1 MSRDKQYN
9 QIVLLW
15 KSERQTNNLLEVKSV
30 VYSTIRQKINTLVK
44 DLEKLDKKDTISF
57 KIISERIERL
67 NKILR
72 DLSKIR
78 KHKIIHSILDGN
90 LNKDGLAAEE
100 IDLVSNLERLFDEHN
115 QRSIF
120 GKVAIELPRE
130 ERKTTTGEQQT
141 KEDVELMII
150 RILEDIPE
158 IVAAT
163 AKGETKKTFGPFK
176 KEDIVRLPIIY
187 AKTLIMKNAADRVD
201 LPNL

>member
-1 MSRDKQYN
+1 MSRDKQYD
-9 QIVLLW
+9 QIVQLW
-15 KSERQTNNLLEVKSV
+15 KNERQTNKLLEVKSV
-30 VYSTIRQKINTLVK
+30 VYSTIRQKISSLVK
-44 DLEKLDKKDTISF
+44 DLEKLDKKDAISS
-57 KIISERIERL
+57 KIINERIDRL

-72 DLSKIR
+72 DLTKIR
-78 KHKIIHSILDGN
+78 KHKIIHAILDEN

-100 IDLVSNLERLFDEHN
+100 IDLVSNLERIFDEHN

-120 GKVAIELPRE
+120 GKAIMDLPKDDKAAASCE
-130 ERKTTTGEQQT
+130 TN
-141 KEDVELMII
+141 DDADLMIV

-158 IVAAT
+158 IVDASS
-163 AKGETKKTFGPFK
+163 KGKTKKTFGPFK

>member
-15 KSERQTNNLLEVKSV
+15 KSERQSNKLLEVKSV
-30 VYSTIRQKINTLVK
+30 IYSTIRQKINMLVK
-44 DLEKLDKKDTISF
+44 DLEKLDKKETVSFTI
-57 KIISERIERL
+57 INERIERL

-72 DLSKIR
+72 DLSKVR
-78 KHKIIHSILDGN
+78 KHKIIHEILDDN

-115 QRSIF
+115 QRSIY
-120 GKVAIELPRE
+120 GKVSIELPRE
-130 ERKTTTGEQQT
+130 EKKTE
-141 KEDVELMII
+141 EIELMII

>member
-1 MSRDKQYN
+1 MRRDKQYN
-9 QIVLLW
+9 QIVQLW
-15 KSERQTNNLLEVKSV
+15 KNERQTNKLLEVKSV
-30 VYSTIRQKINTLVK
+30 VYSTIRQKISSLVK
-44 DLEKLDKKDTISF
+44 DLEKLDKKDAISS
-57 KIISERIERL
+57 KIINERIERL

-72 DLSKIR
+72 DLTKIR
-78 KHKIIHSILDGN
+78 KHKIIHAILDEN

-100 IDLVSNLERLFDEHN
+100 IDLVSNLERIFDEHN

-120 GKVAIELPRE
+120 GKAIMDLPKDDNIATSCE
-130 ERKTTTGEQQT
+130 TS
-141 KEDVELMII
+141 DDADLMIV

-158 IVAAT
+158 IVDASS
-163 AKGETKKTFGPFK
+163 KGKTKKTFGPFK

>member
-15 KSERQTNNLLEVKSV
+15 KSERQTNKLLEVKSV

-44 DLEKLDKKDTISF
+44 DLEKLDKKDIISF
-57 KIISERIERL
+57 KIINERIERL

-78 KHKIIHSILDGN
+78 KHKIIHEILDGI

-115 QRSIF
+115 QRSIY
-120 GKVAIELPRE
+120 GKISRELSRDERE
-130 ERKTTTGEQQT
+130 TATGEQQT
-141 KEDVELMII
+141 KEELMII

-176 KEDIVRLPIIY
+176 KEDIVRLPIVY

>member
-15 KSERQTNNLLEVKSV
+15 KSERQTNKLLEVKSV

-44 DLEKLDKKDTISF
+44 DLEKLDKKDIISF
-57 KIISERIERL
+57 KIINERIERL

-78 KHKIIHSILDGN
+78 KHKIIHEILDGI

-115 QRSIF
+115 QRSIY
-120 GKVAIELPRE
+120 GKISRELPRD
-130 ERKTTTGEQQT
+130 ERETATGEQQT
-141 KEDVELMII
+141 KEELMII

-176 KEDIVRLPIIY
+176 KEDIVRLPIVY

>member
-15 KSERQTNNLLEVKSV
+15 KSERQTNKLLEVKSV

-44 DLEKLDKKDTISF
+44 DLEKLDKKDIISF
-57 KIISERIERL
+57 KIINERIERL

-78 KHKIIHSILDGN
+78 KHKIIHEILDGI

-100 IDLVSNLERLFDEHN
+100 IDLVSNLKRLFDEHN
-115 QRSIF
+115 QRSIY
-120 GKVAIELPRE
+120 GKISRELPRD
-130 ERKTTTGEQQT
+130 ERETATGEQQT
-141 KEDVELMII
+141 KEELMII

-176 KEDIVRLPIIY
+176 KEDIVRLPIVY

>member
-1 MSRDKQYN
+1 MSRDKQYS
-9 QIVLLW
+9 QIVQLW
-15 KSERQTNNLLEVKSV
+15 KSERQTNELLEVKSV
-30 VYSTIRQKINTLVK
+30 IYSTIRQKINSLVK

-57 KIISERIERL
+57 KIINERIERL

-78 KHKIIHSILDGN
+78 KHKIIHGILDGN

-130 ERKTTTGEQQT
+130 ERKTATGEQT
-141 KEDVELMII
+141 KEEVELMII

-176 KEDIVRLPIIY
+176 KEDIVRLPIVY

>member
-9 QIVLLW
+9 QIVQLW
-15 KSERQTNNLLEVKSV
+15 KNERQTDNLLEVKSV
-30 VYSTIRQKINTLVK
+30 VYSTIRQKISDIVK

-57 KIISERIERL
+57 KIINERIERL

-72 DLSKIR
+72 DLTKIR
-78 KHKIIHSILDGN
+78 KHKIIHGLLDDN
-90 LNKDGLAAEE
+90 LNRDGLAAEE

-120 GKVAIELPRE
+120 GKATMELPKE
-130 ERKTTTGEQQT
+130 ERKASSGEEPE
-141 KEDVELMII
+141 EDPELMII

-158 IVAAT
+158 IVDASS
-163 AKGETKKTFGPFK
+163 KGKTKKTFGPFK

>member
-130 ERKTTTGEQQT
+130 ERKTTTGEHQA
-141 KEDVELMII
+141 KEEVELMII